1 MLLLLINLDEI
12 IDKSKSFEDQIKSI
26 RKAKNLDDYYYVNN
40 FGNKE
45 LNFKIF
51 QLKLAHLWNIID
63 KALFEQIF
71 YHKFET
77 LANKLLNTIKKE
89 ENQIIVKNI
98 EKNKNKLFEM
108 DELYD
113 FLIQPSNQCINLKL
127 WILFY
132 TLMKNL
138 IRSGSKI

>member
-113 FLIQPSNQCINLKL
+113 FLIQPSNQRINLKL
-127 WILFY
+127 SILFY

>member
-1 MLLLLINLDEI
+1 M
-12 IDKSKSFEDQIKSI
+12 
-26 RKAKNLDDYYYVNN
+26 
-40 FGNKE
+40 
-45 LNFKIF
+45 
-51 QLKLAHLWNIID
+51 
-63 KALFEQIF
+63 
-71 YHKFET
+71 
-77 LANKLLNTIKKE
+77 
-89 ENQIIVKNI
+89 IVKNI